1 MSVIRAFIA
10 IDLSPAIR
18 QKIDQVT
25 ASLRRLMKDAPI
37 KWVPGENTHLTLK
50 FLGDVSVA
58 NLEMLK
64 KIVQQET
71 TAYTPFEIRVEE
83 LGAFPS
89 IRRPR
94 VIWVKVKGPSELN
107 ALQHNIDVETA
118 RLGYASEARAFSPH
132 LTLGRVSR
140 SASVGEIHRISE
152 VLAERIESPQSI
164 PTETIDLLGTMRV
177 EAVHLYRSDLRPTGA
192 VYTSLFTASLRK

>member
-10 IDLSPAIR
+10 IDLSPAIL

-37 KWVPGENTHLTLK
+37 KWAPAENTHLTLK

-58 NLEMLK
+58 NLEMLN
-64 KIVQQET
+64 KIVQQE
-71 TAYTPFEIRVEE
+71 ASANAPFEIRVEE

-107 ALQHNIDVETA
+107 ALQHSIDVETA
-118 RLGYASEARAFSPH
+118 RLGYASEDRAFSPH

-140 SASVGEIHRISE
+140 SASAGDVHRIGEIL
-152 VLAERIESPQSI
+152 VERIGSPQTTTPDSI
-164 PTETIDLLGTMRV
+164 DSLGTMRV
-177 EAVHLYRSDLRPTGA
+177 EAVHLYRSDLKPAGA
-192 VYTSLFTASLRK
+192 VYTSLFTAPLRK